1 MKDNKQLNMLAYA
14 KPEIELVRML
24 QENVLLTGSDDDGP
38 LVTVD
43 PGTGEEPT
51 TPAPGP
57 GGVEII
63 VIPPV
68 QGEEEDPFNK

>member
-14 KPEIELVRML
+14 KPEIELVRIQ

-38 LVTVD
+38 LVTVE
-43 PGTGEEPT
+43 PGTEEEPT
-51 TPAPGP
+51 TPAPGL

-68 QGEEEDPFNK
+68 QRDPENPFE

>member
-38 LVTVD
+38 PVVVE
-43 PGTGEEPT
+43 PGAGEEPA
-51 TPAPGP
+51 TPAPGA
-57 GGVEII
+57 GGFDIT
-63 VIPPV
+63 VIPPI
-68 QGEEEDPFNK
+68 QTEEDPFN

>member
-38 LVTVD
+38 PVVVH
-43 PGTGEEPT
+43 PEAEEPA
-51 TPAPGP
+51 TPAGA
-57 GGVEII
+57 GGFDIT
-63 VIPPV
+63 VIPPI
-68 QGEEEDPFNK
+68 QREEEDPFN

>member
-43 PGTGEEPT
+43 PEAEEPA

-68 QGEEEDPFNK
+68 QREPESPFE

>member
-38 LVTVD
+38 PVVVH
-43 PGTGEEPT
+43 PEAEEPA
-51 TPAPGP
+51 TPAPGA
-57 GGVEII
+57 GGFDIT
-63 VIPPV
+63 VIPSKQLDP
-68 QGEEEDPFNK
+68 EDPFNN